1 MKEDPNYE
9 FGRADERALFVQT
22 HKEFIRCRPLL
33 YEAFTKVFFREYP
46 SELPFQ
52 DFIVVALG
60 RLCVEHFDDIELLCA
75 NRCGDGA
82 FIIVRS
88 MFEKLVN
95 AHYIH
100 AHPEKAESFRDFFFV
115 HMRTVRNQIENTYGK
130 ESISDNYRSIVD
142 TNFERVRQEFNFK
155 TSKGKEKTRY
165 SWSDKGLVDM
175 AIEVGLQ
182 NFLVP
187 AYYFPLEKAH
197 PSVPSV
203 MSQAMDLGQ
212 NKKLLFGKDF
222 HREREVASDALMVA
236 HQIIVKVL
244 VLQCQHFQ
252 LSHLN
257 LLIEKCQTE
266 CAAIWKGYRKKQP

>member
-1 MKEDPNYE
+1 MNEDINIE

-22 HKEFIRCRPLL
+22 HKEFIKCRPLL
-33 YEAFTKVFFREYP
+33 YDAFTKAFFREYP
-46 SELPFQ
+46 PKLSFQ

-60 RLCVEHFDDIELLCA
+60 KLCVDHFDDIELLCA

-88 MFEKLVN
+88 MFEKLVD

-130 ESISDNYRSIVD
+130 ESISDDYRSIVD
-142 TNFERVRQEFNFK
+142 TNFERVREEFSYK
-155 TSKGKEKTRY
+155 TNKGKEKTKS

-175 AIEVGLQ
+175 AIEVGLRD
-182 NFLVP
+182 FLVP
-187 AYYFPLEKAH
+187 AYYVPIEKAH

-203 MSQAMDLGQ
+203 MSQAKDVGH

-222 HREREVASDALMVA
+222 HTEREVCSDALMVA
-236 HQIIVKVL
+236 HRIILKVL
-244 VLQCQHFQ
+244 ILQCQHFQ
-252 LSHLN
+252 LSDLDP
-257 LLIEKCQTE
+257 LIEKCQTE
-266 CAAIWKGYRKKQP
+266 CAAIWKGYRKK